1 MFNLLSLKNLQKRST
16 NQSIVY
22 SRRLAF
28 SKAVAQKQEKTKQTI
43 FVSTKKHKP
52 IICVSEYGDLLNVKP
67 LTNLK
72 NADGKEDLRQVF
84 MVDDNTEH
92 KKLLKKLDHN
102 PKAFFLF
109 HPQGHYANAMS
120 IYSALKRTLDTKYYG
135 TAKKKTKK
143 AQEMADDPEKVSFK
157 GTPFHSCEIPYE
169 VFHMNRRT
177 KLTIK

>member
-1 MFNLLSLKNLQKRST
+1 
-16 NQSIVY
+16 
-22 SRRLAF
+22 
-28 SKAVAQKQEKTKQTI
+28 
-43 FVSTKKHKP
+43 
-52 IICVSEYGDLLNVKP
+52 
-67 LTNLK
+67 
-72 NADGKEDLRQVF
+72 
-84 MVDDNTEH
+84 MVDDNTDH
-92 KKLLKKLDHN
+92 KNLLKKLDHN

-120 IYSALKRTLDTKYYG
+120 IYTALKRSLDTKYYG

-177 KLTIK
+177 KLTMK